1 MPIMQLH
8 QKITIGKRDGCEG
21 FDISYK
27 VTIRISIKY
36 KKGAYPKGHKAKN
49 KRTFMTHLLRLT
61 LFSILNVYIF
71 RNL

>member
-8 QKITIGKRDGCEG
+8 QKITSGKRDGCEG
-21 FDISYK
+21 FDINCK
-27 VTIRISIKY
+27 VIIRISIKY
-36 KKGAYPKGHKAKN
+36 KKGAYPKGHKAHD
-49 KRTFMTHLLRLT
+49 KRTLMTHLSRLT